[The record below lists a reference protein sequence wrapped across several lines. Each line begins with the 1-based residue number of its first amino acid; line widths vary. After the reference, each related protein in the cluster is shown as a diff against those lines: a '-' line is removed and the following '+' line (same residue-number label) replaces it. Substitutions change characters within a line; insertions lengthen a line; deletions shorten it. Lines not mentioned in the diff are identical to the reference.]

1 MNIDGKKIAAKRK
14 DELKQKIDLLK
25 ENGQRLPKLTVVLVG
40 ENPASQTYVRNK
52 DKACAYVGML
62 SDIVKLD
69 DRQQNAGSANKV

>member
-69 DRQQNAGSANKV
+69 